1 VAYGGA
7 VVILMVVG
15 VLVSAV
21 GLAALY
27 DYRAGLRGRRVGASV
42 EKSPHYQMP
51 RMFLHRYA
59 TRECIHPAAPRKPE
73 RAD

>member
-1 VAYGGA
+1 
-7 VVILMVVG
+7 VVILIVVG
-15 VLVSAV
+15 VLVGAV

-27 DYRAGLRGRRVGASV
+27 DYRAGLRGQRVGTSL
-42 EKSPHYQMP
+42 ERSPHYQMP

-59 TRECIHPAAPRKPE
+59 TRECIHPEAPREPE